1 MRQATQVA
9 LVNRVLDDVD
19 RNTTEVNRNAISTS
33 TCAPIMPS
41 LTRRAISHG
50 LPVQGF
56 AGLQCADHSL
66 VRIPVAER
74 HDLIWV
80 RVTPGPDFDVGE
92 PLGGLGPEMAS
103 HDLGGYSHYKTQTLT
118 KAMNWSWWSTRSW
131 RRGTWPRCTRATV
144 GPIFQPNVTVF
155 DALAGTG
162 ASSSPGG
169 ACGG

>member
-9 LVNRVLDDVD
+9 LANRVLDDVD

-41 LTRRAISHG
+41 LTRRAVSHG
-50 LPVQGF
+50 L
-56 AGLQCADHSL
+56 
-66 VRIPVAER
+66 
-74 HDLIWV
+74 
-80 RVTPGPDFDVGE
+80 
-92 PLGGLGPEMAS
+92 
-103 HDLGGYSHYKTQTLT
+103 
-118 KAMNWSWWSTRSW
+118 
-131 RRGTWPRCTRATV
+131 
-144 GPIFQPNVTVF
+144 PNVTVF

>member
-56 AGLQCADHSL
+56 AVFNAPTTASCA
-66 VRIPVAER
+66 
-74 HDLIWV
+74 
-80 RVTPGPDFDVGE
+80 
-92 PLGGLGPEMAS
+92 
-103 HDLGGYSHYKTQTLT
+103 
-118 KAMNWSWWSTRSW
+118 
-131 RRGTWPRCTRATV
+131 
-144 GPIFQPNVTVF
+144 
-155 DALAGTG
+155 
-162 ASSSPGG
+162 SPSRNGMT
-169 ACGG
+169 